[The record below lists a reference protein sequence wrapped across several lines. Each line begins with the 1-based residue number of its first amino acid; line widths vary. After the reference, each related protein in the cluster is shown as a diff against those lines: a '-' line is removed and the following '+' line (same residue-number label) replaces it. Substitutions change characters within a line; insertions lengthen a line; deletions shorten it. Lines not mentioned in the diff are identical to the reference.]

1 MATLNSF
8 MSNGRRFF
16 LGTLGYGII
25 YGIPI
30 ALATII
36 PLLLVAILFFGLVNS
51 SAIAVLVGIVVGIA
65 IEGFAVPYI
74 VLNVLKKS
82 TKGFV
87 RENYKLL
94 LASGIIAVILFQIP
108 VVGKYMVLL
117 FNRVYYLLMLT
128 IQNEGNLPL

>member
-1 MATLNSF
+1 